1 MDPPFLAGPFFVL
14 EDESM
19 RKVDDPRVT
28 TSIKLSKSERR
39 RIDQGAAAVG
49 LSRSAFMRAC
59 AWAAMGAKGKHA
71 KP

>member
-1 MDPPFLAGPFFVL
+1 
-14 EDESM
+14 M